1 MELGF
6 VQGFGTN
13 YTDKDIRSY
22 IQKRLEET
30 PQTDSGQVHTVKK
43 GENLWSIAKKYLG
56 KAKPT
61 NGEIQDFMYKIAKL
75 NNKETLEDFNNLDI
89 NDTLYIPAEFNDKE
103 KSVSDLSGLS
113 NYEKVQ
119 NAAKE
124 LQKMTAPEETD
135 KTYSSKIITK
145 YNKLKLVP
153 DKAFEAH
160 GHAGFNNWTDE
171 LKGNKDLKIEKSYSL
186 SVVKPSALV
195 FRKKTK
201 DNVTEASL
209 YAAMNPDGSINRIAF
224 EAPGFDVKG
233 PSFDYI
239 VDSKGNLMVADPSH
253 FSVYKVIGKISQDEY
268 KAMLDALEPR
278 MKEYLA
284 RQSRY

>member
-6 VQGFGTN
+6 VQGFGNN
-13 YTDKDIRSY
+13 YTEQEVRAY
-22 IQKRLEET
+22 IYRRLEET
-30 PQTDSGQVHTVKK
+30 PQQDKCQAHTVKK
-43 GENLWSIAKKYLG
+43 GENLWSIAEKYLG
-56 KAKPT
+56 KSKPS

-75 NNKETLEDFNNLDI
+75 NNKETLEDFNNLDV
-89 NDTLYIPAEFNDKE
+89 NDTLYIPSDVKGIE
-103 KSVSDLSGLS
+103 KTVSDSGLS

-124 LQKMTAPEETD
+124 LQKMTAPNESD
-135 KTYSSKIITK
+135 KTYSSRVITK
-145 YNKLKLVP
+145 YNKLKSVP

-171 LKGNKDLKIEKSYSL
+171 LKGNKDLKIEKSYTL
-186 SVVKPSALV
+186 SVVTPSALV
-195 FRKKTK
+195 FRKKNK
-201 DNVTEASL
+201 DNRTEASL
-209 YAAMNPDGSINRIAF
+209 YASMNPDGSINRIAF

-239 VDSKGNLMVADPSH
+239 VDSNGNLMVTDPVH
-253 FSVYKVIGKISQDEY
+253 VGKYKLIGKISKDEY
-268 KAMLDALEPR
+268 DAMISSLEPR

-284 RQSRY
+284 KQSRY